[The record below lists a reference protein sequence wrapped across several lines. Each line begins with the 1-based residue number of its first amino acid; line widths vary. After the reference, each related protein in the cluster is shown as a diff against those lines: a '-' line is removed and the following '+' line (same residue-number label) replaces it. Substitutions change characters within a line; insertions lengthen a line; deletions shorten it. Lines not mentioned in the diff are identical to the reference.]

1 MATQSRLGGK
11 LPINAAERGQPVIWK
26 SFTTKSVAVPCE
38 ELVFQSL
45 SSSTVEHNKNQR
57 KTRKCLYDLG
67 VCIKQAVGINIT
79 DTIIV
84 TWTKARNFKAT
95 EPCLMSYM

>member
-1 MATQSRLGGK
+1 MILTVQLITVLYKFKKACVVE
-11 LPINAAERGQPVIWK
+11 P
-26 SFTTKSVAVPCE
+26 
-38 ELVFQSL
+38 SL
-45 SSSTVEHNKNQR
+45 YEHQR
-57 KTRKCLYDLG
+57 DMLKCLYDLG

-95 EPCLMSYM
+95 EPCLMS